1 MASQGYAAEP
11 GFDPEGMSSAF
22 EPTRAPSFQKSG
34 ARTRPDGKT
43 WQKDANGKWRLVGG
57 NDSAPN
63 LGPRT
68 QPASRADHAIR
79 LVLTNMALW
88 DTLSAEDHAL
98 LCELPGQHGELM
110 RWLESQFHDH
120 GPLAWGTLQSELQN
134 QVFGPLAAK
143 LMSSHLPI
151 EPGGTNEGE
160 PGEAHK
166 ELRFLLNL
174 MLMDQ
179 LKELETAA
187 LKDAESTQD
196 PAAFQRWRELHQRR
210 RSLIGAQVL

>member
-1 MASQGYAAEP
+1 VPY
-11 GFDPEGMSSAF
+11 
-22 EPTRAPSFQKSG
+22 QKSG
-34 ARTRPDGKT
+34 TRARPDGKS

-57 NDSAPN
+57 NDNPAS

-68 QPASRADHAIR
+68 APASRADHAVR
-79 LVLTNMALW
+79 LVLSNMALW

-98 LCELPGQHGELM
+98 VCDLPGQHGELM

-120 GPLAWGTLQSELQN
+120 GPLAWGALQTELQN
-134 QVFGPLAAK
+134 QSFAPLANK
-143 LMSSHLPI
+143 LMGSHLPV
-151 EPGGTNEGE
+151 EPGGSAEGE

-166 ELRFLLNL
+166 ELRLLLNL

-179 LKELETAA
+179 LKALETAA

-210 RSLIGAQVL
+210 RSLIDAQVL